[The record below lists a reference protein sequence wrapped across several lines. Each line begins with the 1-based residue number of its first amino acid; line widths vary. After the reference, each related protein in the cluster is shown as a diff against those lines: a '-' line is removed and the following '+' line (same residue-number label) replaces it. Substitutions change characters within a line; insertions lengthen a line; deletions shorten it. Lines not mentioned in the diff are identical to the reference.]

1 MFIIKASLILTESF
15 IILYSDKYVFKFC
28 FRAVEAV
35 FNFFVESYP
44 KTYKLEDIC
53 DDSAPYDSLSISVDY
68 TIYGL
73 AILPYIEGIDKVLNI

>member
-15 IILYSDKYVFKFC
+15 IILYSDKYVFRFC

-44 KTYKLEDIC
+44 KLQVYLTLFCLE
-53 DDSAPYDSLSISVDY
+53 VQ
-68 TIYGL
+68 
-73 AILPYIEGIDKVLNI
+73 NIRYE